1 MGNTILLVMKKTKI
15 LALALG
21 LILAMPFVLF
31 AEEQEVEIELIEVV
45 GPSVLPGD
53 DPTGNPSQEG
63 TNPPQPTDFCA
74 TITGRLLAVNVN
86 NANNTQVIVRNA
98 AGNVVVNTQF
108 YGYTAQQLNA
118 SGAHSIEIH
127 NGGMTLVGQFQ
138 AQ

>member
-1 MGNTILLVMKKTKI
+1 MTKKI

-45 GPSVLPGD
+45 GAGFIPGD
-53 DPTGNPSQEG
+53 NPLDGPGQSGVDPTDPSQ
-63 TNPPQPTDFCA
+63 FYA

-86 NANNTQVIVRNA
+86 NSNNTQVIVRNS

-108 YGYTAQQLNA
+108 VGNTAQQLNA
-118 SGAHSIEIH
+118 SGAHTIEIH

>member
-1 MGNTILLVMKKTKI
+1 MTKKI

-21 LILAMPFVLF
+21 LILAMPFALF

-45 GPSVLPGD
+45 GAGVLPGD
-53 DPTGNPSQEG
+53 DPLDGSGHITID
-63 TNPPQPTDFCA
+63 PPHPTDFYA
-74 TITGRLLAVNVN
+74 SITGRIVAVNVN
-86 NANNTQVIVRNA
+86 NGNTTQVIVRNA

-108 YGYTAQQLNA
+108 VGNTAQQLNA

-127 NGGMTLVGQFQ
+127 NGGMTLVGNFQ

>member
-1 MGNTILLVMKKTKI
+1 MTKKL

-21 LILAMPFVLF
+21 LILVMPFTLF

-45 GPSVLPGD
+45 GSGLLPGD
-53 DPTGNPSQEG
+53 DPLDGNGEIVTNPTDPSQ
-63 TNPPQPTDFCA
+63 FYA
-74 TITGRLLAVNVN
+74 SITGRLLAVNVSN
-86 NANNTQVIVRNA
+86 TNYTQVIVRNA
-98 AGNVVVNTQF
+98 AGNVVLNTQF

-118 SGAHSIEIH
+118 SGAHTIEIH

>member
-1 MGNTILLVMKKTKI
+1 MKKFKL

-21 LILAMPFVLF
+21 LIIAMPFVLF

-45 GPSVLPGD
+45 GAGFISGD
-53 DPTGNPSQEG
+53 DPLDGHGQSG
-63 TNPPQPTDFCA
+63 VDPTDPTQFYA
-74 TITGRLLAVNVN
+74 TITGRTLAVNVD

-98 AGNVVVNTQF
+98 TGNVVLNRQF
-108 YGYTAQQLNA
+108 VGFTSEQLSA

-127 NGGMTLVGQFQ
+127 NGGLTLVGNFQ

>member
-1 MGNTILLVMKKTKI
+1 MLKKIFT
-15 LALALG
+15 LALG
-21 LILAMPFVLF
+21 LVLAMPFVLF

-45 GPSVLPGD
+45 GAGVLPGD
-53 DPTGNPSQEG
+53 NPLDGPGQSGGTPTDPSQ
-63 TNPPQPTDFCA
+63 FHA
-74 TITGRLLAVNVN
+74 TITGRTLAVTSD
-86 NANNTQVIVRNA
+86 NANATQVIVRNA

-108 YGYTAQQLNA
+108 YGYTSHQLNA

>member
-45 GPSVLPGD
+45 GAGTLPGD
-53 DPTGNPSQEG
+53 NPLDNPIHSGGDPTHPNQ
-63 TNPPQPTDFCA
+63 FHA
-74 TITGRLLAVNVN
+74 TITGRTLAVTAD
-86 NANNTQVIVRNA
+86 NANATQVIVRNA

-108 YGYTAQQLNA
+108 YGYTSQQLNA

-127 NGGMTLVGQFQ
+127 NGGMTLVGNFQ